1 MAEGAADEALLQFLY
16 RAPVGLIQTTLDG
29 TVVLINPMSAQL
41 LLPLAPDGNLDNL
54 FDVLQAVA
62 PGLRDLA
69 NASASPGDLICDAL
83 ALRIPR
89 KNRFRDEPHTLA
101 LHMTRLDDTTLMA
114 CVSDITASEQR
125 EYDRLEAR
133 LHGEKRTD
141 PLTLLANRTAM
152 LEHIERALGRL
163 QDDPGYQFVVVLV
176 NADRFERINVTLGQS
191 AGDEVLRLMGH
202 RITAA
207 MAQRSQSPESPGA
220 LTAMAARLSGDEFAI
235 CVDASERDSAAA
247 DDFAHRLVSALQKPY
262 VIGDGTVHL
271 AASVGLVSSATSSQD
286 AGGMLEH
293 ASLAMREAKRLGG
306 ARHAVFEPGL
316 LQQARQR
323 GDLEI
328 GLRSA
333 LAEGQLFTVYQPI
346 VDLLDGS
353 VAGME
358 ALVRWR
364 HPERGVVMPSE
375 FIDVAE
381 ATGLICDLGAWVLSE
396 ACRQLVAWQSLL
408 GDRAPRT
415 ISVNLSRAQLAD
427 SKVVGR
433 VSQALT
439 AAGLRPACLQLEVT
453 ESLAAQDE
461 HVRARLSDLK
471 ELGLALSLDD
481 FGTGYSSLA
490 SLHELPVDVVKI
502 DRSFVSPMETS
513 AHHRVL
519 IAAVVGVA
527 RSLGMRTVA
536 EGIET
541 EGQAT
546 LLTALGC
553 NKGQGYFYSRPLP
566 AEGAT
571 AWLASYESPFVV
583 LKVKEPL

>member
-1 MAEGAADEALLQFLY
+1 M
-16 RAPVGLIQTTLDG
+16 
-29 TVVLINPMSAQL
+29 
-41 LLPLAPDGNLDNL
+41 
-54 FDVLQAVA
+54 AVA
-62 PGLRDLA
+62 
-69 NASASPGDLICDAL
+69 
-83 ALRIPR
+83 
-89 KNRFRDEPHTLA
+89 
-101 LHMTRLDDTTLMA
+101 
-114 CVSDITASEQR
+114 
-125 EYDRLEAR
+125 
-133 LHGEKRTD
+133 
-141 PLTLLANRTAM
+141 
-152 LEHIERALGRL
+152 
-163 QDDPGYQFVVVLV
+163 
-176 NADRFERINVTLGQS
+176 
-191 AGDEVLRLMGH
+191 
-202 RITAA
+202 
-207 MAQRSQSPESPGA
+207 
-220 LTAMAARLSGDEFAI
+220 
-235 CVDASERDSAAA
+235 
-247 DDFAHRLVSALQKPY
+247 
-262 VIGDGTVHL
+262 
-271 AASVGLVSSATSSQD
+271 
-286 AGGMLEH
+286 AGG
-293 ASLAMREAKRLGG
+293 
-306 ARHAVFEPGL
+306 PG
-316 LQQARQR
+316 
-323 GDLEI
+323 
-328 GLRSA
+328 
-333 LAEGQLFTVYQPI
+333 
-346 VDLLDGS
+346 
-353 VAGME
+353 
-358 ALVRWR
+358 
-364 HPERGVVMPSE
+364 
-375 FIDVAE
+375 
-381 ATGLICDLGAWVLSE
+381 
-396 ACRQLVAWQSLL
+396 
-408 GDRAPRT
+408 PRT

-553 NKGQGYFYSRPLP
+553 NNGQGYFYSRPLP

-583 LKVKEPL
+583 LK